1 MEKRIVTGS
10 KIYKKSRRKNMES
23 MYAEVVVKPKQ
34 PMVRN
39 VIAAVIYVIA
49 VAFFGF
55 ACYTSFVYQTLQVV
69 AYCLPFEIVVFALNT
84 YFYRRGKIE
93 YEYLYCDDVL
103 IVAKIINKSKRKNM
117 AKIEMDNVEL
127 VAPITAPEA
136 RNFELLPKKD
146 FASAKRKNPI
156 YIMVTVIKGKKVR
169 LLLEPS
175 EKLLYC
181 FRMKLG
187 TRMVSAK

>member
-1 MEKRIVTGS
+1 
-10 KIYKKSRRKNMES
+10 MES

-39 VIAAVIYVIA
+39 VITAVIYVLA
-49 VAFFGF
+49 TAFFGF
-55 ACYTSFVYQTLQVV
+55 ACYTSVVCQTLQVV

-84 YFYRRGKIE
+84 YFYRGGKIE

-103 IVAKIINKSKRKNM
+103 IVAKIINKSKRKNLV
-117 AKIEMDNVEL
+117 KIEMENVEL
-127 VAPITAPEA
+127 VAPITASEA
-136 RNFELLPKKD
+136 RNFESLPKKD
-146 FASAKRKNPI
+146 FASARRENPI
-156 YIMVTVIKGKKVR
+156 YILVTVVKGKKVR
-169 LLLEPS
+169 ILLEPS

-187 TRMVSAK
+187 TRMVDVK

>member
-1 MEKRIVTGS
+1 
-10 KIYKKSRRKNMES
+10 MES

-39 VIAAVIYVIA
+39 LIAAAIYVLA
-49 VAFFGF
+49 VAFFGL

-69 AYCLPFEIVVFALNT
+69 AYCLPFEVVVFALNT

-136 RNFELLPKKD
+136 KSFESLPKKD
-146 FASAKRKNPI
+146 FASEKKTNPI
-156 YIMVTVIKGKKVR
+156 YAVVTVVDGKKVR
-169 LLLEPS
+169 VLLEPS
-175 EKLLYC
+175 EKMLEGLKI
-181 FRMKLG
+181 KLG
-187 TRMVSAK
+187 TRIVCK

>member
-1 MEKRIVTGS
+1 
-10 KIYKKSRRKNMES
+10 MES

-39 VIAAVIYVIA
+39 VITTVIYVLA
-49 VAFFGF
+49 TAFFGF
-55 ACYTSFVYQTLQVV
+55 ACYTSVVCQTLQVV

-103 IVAKIINKSKRKNM
+103 IVAKIINKSKRKNLV
-117 AKIEMDNVEL
+117 KIEMENVEL

-136 RNFELLPKKD
+136 RNFDSLPKRD
-146 FASAKRKNPI
+146 FASAKKENPT
-156 YIMVTVIKGKKVR
+156 YILVTALDGKKVR
-169 LLLEPS
+169 IILEPS

-187 TRMVSAK
+187 TRMVDAK

>member
-1 MEKRIVTGS
+1 
-10 KIYKKSRRKNMES
+10 MES

-39 VIAAVIYVIA
+39 LIAAAIYVLA
-49 VAFFGF
+49 VAFFGL

-69 AYCLPFEIVVFALNT
+69 AYCLPFEVVVFALNT

-136 RNFELLPKKD
+136 KSFESLPKKD
-146 FASAKRKNPI
+146 FASAKKENPI
-156 YIMVTVIKGKKVR
+156 YILVTVLKGKKVR

-187 TRMVSAK
+187 TRMVNAK

>member
-1 MEKRIVTGS
+1 
-10 KIYKKSRRKNMES
+10 MES

-49 VAFFGF
+49 VAFFCF

-117 AKIEMDNVEL
+117 AKIEMENVEL

-136 RNFELLPKKD
+136 RNFESLPKKD
-146 FASAKRKNPI
+146 FASAKRKYPI

-181 FRMKLG
+181 FRIKLG